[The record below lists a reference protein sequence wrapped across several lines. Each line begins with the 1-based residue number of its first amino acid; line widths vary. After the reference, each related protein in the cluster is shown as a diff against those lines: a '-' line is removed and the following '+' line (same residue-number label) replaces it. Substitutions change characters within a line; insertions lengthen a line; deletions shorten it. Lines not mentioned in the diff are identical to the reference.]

1 MKFISEDAASKATP
15 NKVIEYVF
23 DEEKVCKDENG
34 EVIMA
39 TIGLDDDRS
48 YAEQFRETAL
58 LYGNSYDDD
67 ERKYYHTKYTV
78 SPRDFNPDRN
88 IKNITPEQL
97 RDETVQFCL
106 DNLPGYQCLI
116 VIQNHD
122 NRKSDKNLDPSSGR
136 WVDERFPNE
145 KHLHAHI
152 ITNAC
157 PYDLELGMLRLRN
170 KDLDAM
176 RDYAYEAGKKYKLN
190 ERNWREEV
198 AEKRARQKDA
208 QKQKEASQEDDG
220 INHSAGEKVIIE
232 RHGAAFASK
241 SFKERYRIA
250 IDEGCQEVTNF
261 EAFKDYLREEFSI
274 RTEVTQQGNIK
285 FKLPDRTTFTSGK
298 VLGENYTLDSI
309 MAALERSKEA
319 HKDDFAVPSAQ
330 HKDAPVL
337 SIESIRWRNKIVGE
351 LKNYRDWEEEMRAQ
365 DPSWKTDSM
374 DSIAMANRER
384 LIREKTAEFH
394 RLYQQAANNETLKA
408 ALAADEKEEIE
419 ELLRYLNLLKMEREK
434 RQQELVRIRVR
445 YTVTY
450 RVYYPRYLGRYDE
463 YGRERS
469 IAELIFILA
478 KVMLENKFG
487 PMEPPEYDYSNNVI
501 QAQTDWKMQNLLNA
515 TRIARELGTSSMAE
529 MELAVKKEGRKL
541 GEAKQEYFDKK
552 RECEK
557 AIAVATGEIQADE
570 TLSADERKQKIL
582 EVQEREMQKLEPLE
596 KIYRAA
602 KKKYK
607 EYVRA
612 VDELRWEQNRFA
624 YQSDIEAIKKQME
637 KEKESQQED
646 VSPNVPQQEQPRR
659 SKAEAKREEEKQWQD
674 IRDWSDMA
682 IEAIAN
688 KPDVNADWNLR
699 EWAKEMEKQGCV
711 VRITKQTISVTHPD
725 SNQPVRM
732 NRLGGAYEKEYI
744 VNGISNRKQE
754 YREEVEADHRRAEAE
769 RDAAADRAYG
779 KVVRRAAAGIEDHRT
794 EGYDDRG
801 NEAEA
806 GRSNKAERGSDPAGR
821 TPEEVLQQ
829 RGKDGRNRR
838 KDDGFGEL

>member
-39 TIGLDDDRS
+39 TIGLDDDRP

-58 LYGNSYDDD
+58 LYGNSYDED

-88 IKNITPEQL
+88 IRNITPEQL

-176 RDYAYEAGKKYKLN
+176 RDYAFEAGKKYKLN
-190 ERNWREEV
+190 ERDWREEV
-198 AEKRARQKDA
+198 AEKRA
-208 QKQKEASQEDDG
+208 KQKEAREKKAEREAAADINISDG
-220 INHSAGEKVIIE
+220 EQVIID
-232 RHGAAFASK
+232 RHGAAFATK
-241 SFKERYRIA
+241 SFKERCRIA
-250 IDEGCQEVTNF
+250 IDEACQEVTNF
-261 EAFKDYLREEFSI
+261 DAFKDYLKEEFSI

-309 MAALERSKEA
+309 MAALYRSKET
-319 HKDDFAVPSAQ
+319 HKDDFKLPEELASAQ
-330 HKDAPVL
+330 TEDPIVL
-337 SIESIRWRNKIVGE
+337 SVEAIRWRNDLVDAIKQF
-351 LKNYRDWEEEMRAQ
+351 RDWEEEQQSNPGWKENEA
-365 DPSWKTDSM
+365 DPY
-374 DSIAMANRER
+374 AMARKDREI
-384 LIREKTAEFH
+384 LEKTAEIH
-394 RLYQQAANNETLKA
+394 RLYQKAANDADLRA
-408 ALAADEKEEIE
+408 ALAADEKEELE
-419 ELLRYLNLLKMEREK
+419 ELLRYRKFLEEDRKK
-434 RQQELVRIRVR
+434 QKELIVHVRVR
-445 YTVTY
+445 VY
-450 RVYYPRYLGRYDE
+450 VYYRDPIKYDE
-463 YGRERS
+463 KGRERS
-469 IAELIFILA
+469 IGELICLLI
-478 KVMLENKFG
+478 KIMYENKYG
-487 PMEPPEYDYSNNVI
+487 PLDPNENNYYNPVI
-501 QAQTDWKMQNLLNA
+501 YAKKDWHLQNLINA
-515 TRIARELGTSSMAE
+515 NKVARELGVGSLVE
-529 MELAVKKEGRKL
+529 MEMAVKAEGRKL
-541 GEAKQEYFDKK
+541 GELKKEYFVEKRKIEDAIASASSDIHADVSLTPEEK
-552 RECEK
+552 RER
-557 AIAVATGEIQADE
+557 ILNVQA
-570 TLSADERKQKIL
+570 A
-582 EVQEREMQKLEPLE
+582 EMQKLEPLE
-596 KIYRAA
+596 RKYLDA
-602 KKKYK
+602 KKRYA
-607 EYVRA
+607 EYAGA
-612 VDELRWEQNRFA
+612 VETLHLEETRNRYHTEIAEMQKQIKQEQNLA
-624 YQSDIEAIKKQME
+624 EEPKQE
-637 KEKESQQED
+637 
-646 VSPNVPQQEQPRR
+646 VTEQDPPRR
-659 SKAEAKREEEKQWQD
+659 SKAEAQIKQEKQFQD

-682 IEAIAN
+682 IEAISS
-688 KPDVNADWNLR
+688 KPDVNEDWNLR
-699 EWAKEMEKQGCV
+699 DWAKEMEKQGCV
-711 VRITKQTISVTHPD
+711 VRVTKSTISVKHPD
-725 SNQPVRM
+725 SNQPVRL

-744 VNGISNRKQE
+744 VNGISSAKQE
-754 YREEVEADHRRAEAE
+754 YREQVEADRRRAEAE

-779 KVVRRAAAGIEDHRT
+779 EVVRRAAAGIEDHRA